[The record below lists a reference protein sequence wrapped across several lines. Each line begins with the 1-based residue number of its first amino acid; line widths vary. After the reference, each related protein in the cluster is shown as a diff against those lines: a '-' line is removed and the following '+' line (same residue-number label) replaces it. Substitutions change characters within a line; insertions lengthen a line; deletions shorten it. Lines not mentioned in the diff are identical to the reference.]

1 MLMGSVLEFFLC
13 MIFAFGTYIY
23 TAGRCQS
30 VIDDVEGI
38 QRYDGKIKD
47 KTYYAY
53 LKHLWWFLWGKD
65 MRKHHLFSVLLHVV
79 STGLLYLFLE
89 TLFGHTV
96 AFWAT
101 LLFTVHPINNQSIA
115 WVSGRGYPLGLIGLL
130 LSLQIPKIVSFYPAL
145 ETLTITKYL
154 MFSLIFI
161 WGIVSQFA
169 TMMSFPVLIM
179 MGEWNLS
186 ILSAFI
192 MLIAGAWFVKDTIS
206 HRAKTFK
213 EQAMENTTKFRPN
226 KIIVAIK
233 TFAYYTQLCIFPAH
247 MGIYHKWGYHYE
259 DGMEKEDNLFW
270 LGVVLLLSFG
280 GLFYFGNNAV
290 RFGIVWYIS
299 YLFIFLNW
307 ITIHQFVSERYCY
320 IANIGLCIIM
330 GNYLQNY
337 PIVASFVIGLYL
349 MRTWQHLPTYCDEI
363 RFYLSNIWNF
373 PDSEV
378 AMANLGVI
386 LMRAGLVGMAVD
398 YWLMASKMNP
408 DYDVPWYNLYSTLKG
423 RGDFPNARKYLENA
437 LKAKTCHFKTM
448 WAQELL
454 DFDKELIKNRNN
466 MMPQQFPPE
475 LQYKFV
481 NDKDEIIDATPPK
494 PLPDKTEQQE
504 ILKDLALLDAKGN
517 RVVVKIKEKIMVKI
531 PQYPRLE
538 MRNGVQVMVFK
549 PEEPNADTTR
559 VYSQG
564 QEGNPNPTNIGLVG
578 TSKPLGDK

>member
-1 MLMGSVLEFFLC
+1 MISEFFILLAT
-13 MIFAFGTYIY
+13 AFSTYIY
-23 TAGRCQS
+23 CAYRGGP

-38 QRYDGKIKD
+38 KNYDGKIKD

-89 TLFGHTV
+89 TLFGHLL

-130 LSLQIPKIVSFYPAL
+130 LSLQIPKIVSFYPTL

-154 MFSLIFI
+154 VFSLIFI
-161 WGIVSQFA
+161 WGVVSQFA
-169 TMMSFPVLIM
+169 TMLSFPVLIIM
-179 MGEWNLS
+179 HEYSLAV
-186 ILSAFI
+186 LSAFI

-259 DGMEKEDNLFW
+259 DGMEKEDNMFW
-270 LGVVLLLSFG
+270 LGVILIVSFLG
-280 GLFYFGNNAV
+280 MWIYGNNIV
-290 RFGIVWYIS
+290 RFGIIWYCS
-299 YLFIFLNW
+299 YVFIFLNW

-330 GNYLQNY
+330 ANYVQNV
-337 PIVASFVIGLYL
+337 PIIGAFIVGLYL

-363 RFYLSNIWNF
+363 RYYLSNIWNF

-408 DYDVPWYNLYSTLKG
+408 EYDVPWYNLHSTLKG
-423 RGDFPNARKYLENA
+423 RGDFPNARKYLQNA
-437 LKAKTCHFKTM
+437 IKAKTCHFKDM
-448 WAQELL
+448 WTKELE

-466 MMPQQFPPE
+466 MMPQQFPTE

-481 NDKDEIIDATPPK
+481 NDKDEIIDVTPPK
-494 PLPDKTEQQE
+494 PLPDKEEVKE
-504 ILKDLALLDAKGN
+504 ILKDLTLLDAKGKI
-517 RVVVKIKEKIMVKI
+517 VTVKIKEKIKVRI
-531 PQYPRLE
+531 PQYPRE
-538 MRNGVQVMVFK
+538 EIRNGVKVMVFE
-549 PEEPNADTTR
+549 PEAKDANTAR
-559 VYSQG
+559 VCA
-564 QEGNPNPTNIGLVG
+564 EGPEGTVSPVDLRFVG
-578 TSKPLGDK
+578 TSKPTGN

>member
-1 MLMGSVLEFFLC
+1 MILEFFIILA
-13 MIFAFGTYIY
+13 MAFSTYIY
-23 TAGRCQS
+23 TAFRSGS

-65 MRKHHLFSVLLHVV
+65 MRKHHLFSVLLHTV
-79 STGLLYLFLE
+79 SCGLLYLFLE
-89 TLFGHTV
+89 TLFGNSL

-101 LLFTVHPINNQSIA
+101 LLFAVHPINNQSIA

-130 LSLQIPKIVSFYPAL
+130 LSLQVPKIVSFYPSL

-169 TMMSFPVLIM
+169 TMISFPVLIM
-179 MGEWNLS
+179 MHEYSLA

-192 MLIAGAWFVKDTIS
+192 MLIAGAWFVKDTID

-213 EQAMENTTKFRPN
+213 EQSMENTTKFHL
-226 KIIVAIK
+226 KKLIVAIK
-233 TFAYYTQLCIFPAH
+233 TFAYYTQLCVFPAH

-259 DGMEKEDNLFW
+259 DGMEKEDNMFW
-270 LGVVLLLSFG
+270 LGIALLLSLG
-280 GLFYFGNNAV
+280 GLFYFGNDIV
-290 RFGIVWYIS
+290 RFGIIWYVS
-299 YLFIFLNW
+299 YIFIFLNW

-320 IANIGLCIIM
+320 IANIGLCIII
-330 GNYLQNY
+330 GDYIQNT
-337 PIVASFVIGLYL
+337 PILGAFIVGLYL

-398 YWLMASKMNP
+398 YWLMATKMNP
-408 DYDVPWYNLYSTLKG
+408 NYDVPFYNLYSTLKG
-423 RGDFPNARKYLENA
+423 RGDFTNARKNLQSAINS
-437 LKAKTCHFKTM
+437 KTCHFKDM
-448 WAQELL
+448 WTQELL

-466 MMPQQFPPE
+466 MMPQQFPTE

-494 PLPDKTEQQE
+494 PLPDKTEPQE
-504 ILKDLALLDAKGN
+504 ILKDLTLLDAKGN
-517 RVVVKIKEKIMVKI
+517 RITIKIKEKIMVKI

-549 PEEPNADTTR
+549 PEEPNVDTTR
-559 VYSQG
+559 VCS
-564 QEGNPNPTNIGLVG
+564 EGPKGNLDPVDIRNVG